1 MLPRRRPLAGHLSH
15 RRQFLCCGLAG
26 DANNADTAVARAAAI
41 AAGAVAAAVAAGAVA
56 AGAVAA
62 AAAAAAAANND
73 DDDAGMSGAFDVD
86 RPSMSP

>member
-26 DANNADTAVARAAAI
+26 DANNADTAVARAAAV
-41 AAGAVAAAVAAGAVA
+41 AAGAVAAAVA

>member
-26 DANNADTAVARAAAI
+26 DANNADTAVARAAA
-41 AAGAVAAAVAAGAVA
+41 VA